1 MELIEFIKNLLC
13 ILLSLR
19 NFLADSMSSYMP
31 FSIARDVANVINCL
45 LPASAIYIA
54 LRFFGREKVDRIVF
68 YVLLSLWILT
78 GTIIVLAKVVFS

>member
-1 MELIEFIKNLLC
+1 MLAMLLG
-13 ILLSLR
+13 LR
-19 NFLADSMSSYMP
+19 NFLASTMSSYMP
-31 FSIARDVANVINCL
+31 YSFAEDIANIINGL
-45 LPASAIYIA
+45 LISSAIYIV